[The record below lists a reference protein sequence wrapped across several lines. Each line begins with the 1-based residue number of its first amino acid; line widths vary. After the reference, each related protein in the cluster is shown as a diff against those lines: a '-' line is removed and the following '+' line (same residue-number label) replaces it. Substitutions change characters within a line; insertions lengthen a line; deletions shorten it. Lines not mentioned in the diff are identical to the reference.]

1 MYRKGDLPKLHCSK
15 ISYVRL
21 DVVVVVVM
29 VLRYYCDSGPEL
41 NKLFIFQRAEA
52 DFVVCKS
59 HLSFS
64 LCLEYLVGIS
74 PQGGGGPRQSFLS
87 GLVGGVVWCGV
98 VWSVQC
104 SLSSALHY

>member
-21 DVVVVVVM
+21 DVVVVVVVI

-64 LCLEYLVGIS
+64 LCLEYLVRIS
-74 PQGGGGPRQSFLS
+74 PWGGGGTR
-87 GLVGGVVWCGV
+87 
-98 VWSVQC
+98 C
-104 SLSSALHY
+104 SPSLLTLHY

>member
-1 MYRKGDLPKLHCSK
+1 MEQGRSAQAVLFQDFICETD
-15 ISYVRL
+15 VM
-21 DVVVVVVM
+21 VVV

-74 PQGGGGPRQSFLS
+74 PQGGGGPGQSFLS
-87 GLVGGVVWCGV
+87 GLVGGVVWCG
-98 VWSVQC
+98 
-104 SLSSALHY
+104 LFSAHSPLLCIIEKLT

>member
-1 MYRKGDLPKLHCSK
+1 M
-15 ISYVRL
+15 
-21 DVVVVVVM
+21 VVVVV
-29 VLRYYCDSGPEL
+29 VLRYYCDSSSSEL

-74 PQGGGGPRQSFLS
+74 PQGGAGPGQSFLS
-87 GLVGGVVWCGV
+87 GLVGGVVCGV
-98 VWSVQC
+98 VCSVLTLLC
-104 SLSSALHY
+104 SALLKS